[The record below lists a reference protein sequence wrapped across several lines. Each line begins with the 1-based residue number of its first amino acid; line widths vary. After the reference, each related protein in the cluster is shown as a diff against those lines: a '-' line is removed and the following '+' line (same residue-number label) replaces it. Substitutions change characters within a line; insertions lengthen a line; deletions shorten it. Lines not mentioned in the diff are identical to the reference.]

1 MNSNNASEPSQ
12 SSFTGRLSIKEKINR
27 ALVTF
32 SRNEQRVFAVLV
44 VALVVSSLAL
54 LQLLNQ
60 SLMTQVPLS
69 GGMISEGIVGAPRF
83 INPVLA
89 SSPADLDLVALI
101 YSGLMRR
108 GTDGNFVPDLAE
120 KYEVSENGLVYTFT
134 LKDKAYFHNGE
145 SVTVDDVIFTI
156 DRVKNS
162 VIKSPEKINW
172 DGVNVEKI
180 GEQTLEFTLRQ
191 PDANFLQNATLGIMP
206 QSLWASDSLELN
218 AANTAPV
225 GSGPYRIENAT
236 RESNGVI
243 TSYQLAAFEKFAL
256 DKPHLK
262 EIRFYFYPNETDL
275 VKALEDGTV
284 DQVSSITPEIAET
297 LKEKGY
303 RVESEVMPRV
313 FGLFFNQNKNQIFLD
328 QAVARAINEAI
339 DKEKIVREVLFG
351 YGVPTSRPI
360 PESLAGQEEISAS
373 QRATREETVQKV
385 REDLKK
391 NGWAENTDGFF
402 RKTTTDKTKKKT
414 TVELT
419 FTIAT
424 GNAPELA
431 QTAELIKTDLAQVGI
446 KVEVQTFEIGNLNQN
461 VIRPREYDALLFGQ
475 VINRKSDLFAFWH
488 SSQRKDP
495 GQNVALYTNARADK
509 LLEES
514 FITVN
519 DQAREEKYAAL
530 EREILKDM
538 PAVFLYNPDL
548 IYVVAKTLRGLS
560 LEHITS
566 PADRFRNINS
576 WFTKTEN
583 VWKIFNKKS

>member
-180 GEQTLEFTLRQ
+180 GEQT
-191 PDANFLQNATLGIMP
+191 MP
-206 QSLWASDSLELN
+206 PTPRRWVRVL
-218 AANTAPV
+218 
-225 GSGPYRIENAT
+225 IE
-236 RESNGVI
+236 
-243 TSYQLAAFEKFAL
+243 
-256 DKPHLK
+256 
-262 EIRFYFYPNETDL
+262 
-275 VKALEDGTV
+275 
-284 DQVSSITPEIAET
+284 
-297 LKEKGY
+297 
-303 RVESEVMPRV
+303 
-313 FGLFFNQNKNQIFLD
+313 
-328 QAVARAINEAI
+328 
-339 DKEKIVREVLFG
+339 
-351 YGVPTSRPI
+351 
-360 PESLAGQEEISAS
+360 
-373 QRATREETVQKV
+373 
-385 REDLKK
+385 
-391 NGWAENTDGFF
+391 
-402 RKTTTDKTKKKT
+402 
-414 TVELT
+414 
-419 FTIAT
+419 
-424 GNAPELA
+424 
-431 QTAELIKTDLAQVGI
+431 
-446 KVEVQTFEIGNLNQN
+446 
-461 VIRPREYDALLFGQ
+461 
-475 VINRKSDLFAFWH
+475 
-488 SSQRKDP
+488 
-495 GQNVALYTNARADK
+495 
-509 LLEES
+509 
-514 FITVN
+514 
-519 DQAREEKYAAL
+519 
-530 EREILKDM
+530 
-538 PAVFLYNPDL
+538 
-548 IYVVAKTLRGLS
+548 
-560 LEHITS
+560 
-566 PADRFRNINS
+566 
-576 WFTKTEN
+576 
-583 VWKIFNKKS
+583 